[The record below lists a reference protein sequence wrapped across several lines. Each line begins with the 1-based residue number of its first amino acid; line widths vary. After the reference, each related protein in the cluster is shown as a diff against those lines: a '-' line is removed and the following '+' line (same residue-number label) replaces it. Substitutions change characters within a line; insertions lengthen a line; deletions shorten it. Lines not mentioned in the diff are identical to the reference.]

1 MSKENDTHDDVRSQT
16 ILDVGAA
23 RRSPHLGRYSV
34 YLHDD
39 FLEQGVEVMADLQQR
54 PRETG
59 GKLSIGALS
68 RSTGIPVETLR
79 TWERR
84 YGFPVPE
91 RKPSGHRVY
100 PVANVPRLRRIAEA
114 LARGHRANEA
124 VSASEKDLAVL
135 LDVTPFATSDVSQV
149 AKREDP
155 TLFALLKTV
164 ETFDAERL
172 IHLLTADWRRLG
184 PLAFLTTRI
193 APLIRAVGEEWAA
206 ARLGIHHEHFLSER
220 VSDLLRSL
228 RLPLEERAR
237 GPLVILVSLPGEAH
251 GLGLQMAALILASA
265 GCRILYLGTE
275 VPPAQIAGLAKD
287 MSAYAVAVSVS
298 LANHGEAMNAQL
310 ELLRSLLPKR
320 VTLLVGG
327 DGAPGKRPGFKVFHE
342 LAALEAWGRSF
353 VVAA

>member
-1 MSKENDTHDDVRSQT
+1 MMASPRQQT
-16 ILDVGAA
+16 
-23 RRSPHLGRYSV
+23 
-34 YLHDD
+34 
-39 FLEQGVEVMADLQQR
+39 
-54 PRETG
+54 REAG

-100 PVANVPRLRRIAEA
+100 SVASVPRLRRIAEA

-124 VSASEKDLAVL
+124 VSASEKDLTVL

-155 TLFALLKTV
+155 TIFTLLKTV
-164 ETFDAERL
+164 EAFDAERL
-172 IHLLTADWRRLG
+172 TNLLTADWRRLG
-184 PLAFLTTRI
+184 TLAFLTTRI
-193 APLIRAVGEEWAA
+193 APLIQAVGEEWAA

-220 VSDLLRSL
+220 VSDVLRLL
-228 RLPLEERAR
+228 RLPMEERAR

-251 GLGLQMAALILASA
+251 GLGLQMAALLLASV

-287 MSAYAVAVSVS
+287 IRAHAVAVSVS
-298 LANHGEAMNAQL
+298 VANRGEGMNAQL
-310 ELLRSLLPKR
+310 EFLRGLLPKR

-327 DGAPGKRPGFKVFHE
+327 DGAPGKRPGLRVFHDLE
-342 LAALEAWGRSF
+342 ALETWGRSF
-353 VVAA
+353 VAAV